1 ETAPSPPAT
10 AVPQEPPE
18 PPEPPEAPA
27 PAAPPQET
35 TEEAEGTE
43 VAESSKAQELP
54 FLPSDAAEAGKKAL
68 APHWSQRG
76 GKWQTRGSRLSSDE
90 EGELDD
96 DEEAQRRK
104 IERAQRA
111 AERRA
116 KSGKLKDAVA
126 RFQSDEESQGPAGPR
141 LSPRSATLFRL
152 AGELQTAPAS
162 DAATLLGILQELERL
177 PATVELLRQ
186 TQLGVITQPFKDH
199 GDPEVRALA
208 KRLRRTWKD
217 LIATAAGEAAAAMP
231 PAPPPPETEAAAAAS
246 AVLSREPHHGMAPL
260 MPGLEQEAEELLQ
273 ELEEATSPERRAS
286 GGVRTAKV
294 GGTDDADEVF
304 GPTPRHEPNDHVGS
318 PHRRPRPKAVA
329 KASAVAD
336 ADEVFGTTPRQDA
349 SGYQHAEQPPS
360 ASVPSEA
367 KKPKF
372 AALPKMPVQAKAP
385 VQPALGELP
394 DPLSMPAQ
402 TSVSVDETCAAPLP
416 DMSADSSQ
424 ANERHGVP
432 AALKSA
438 LPRAPTASEPSA
450 ETAGYQEVSR
460 EAPAAL
466 KAPLPKAPLPKA
478 PVPEVH
484 QAAAPAPPTPHD
496 PAQAAAPAPPTPH
509 DTARAAP
516 APPTPHDTAWAA
528 APAPPTPHDTAR
540 AAAPAPPTP
549 HDTAC
554 AAAPAP
560 PTPHDTTQAMFE
572 APAVDSHM
580 KEQTAMAP
588 VPDPTPT
595 TPVTAAAPAPPTA
608 MPEAQKPAPSE
619 KPKFAPLPSVPKLP
633 PKPVAQPPKPAVPEA
648 SEESSEDE
656 LIPATPQGPPEEVA
670 APQPPLPKG
679 PMPSAGYPKKAAP
692 PQAPGPRVNAG
703 LPAAARRQ
711 RMELV
716 SNLQWLCR
724 LFLETREQ
732 LFAAH
737 EGTETEANCE
747 GLREE
752 LDAVLFRRLLEET
765 LTLPETAASPKS
777 LIRLLRI
784 PLPSHAKFVPRA
796 ASFAVGRAVVSALW
810 ARATMTGTLS

>member
-1 ETAPSPPAT
+1 
-10 AVPQEPPE
+10 
-18 PPEPPEAPA
+18 
-27 PAAPPQET
+27 
-35 TEEAEGTE
+35 
-43 VAESSKAQELP
+43 
-54 FLPSDAAEAGKKAL
+54 
-68 APHWSQRG
+68 
-76 GKWQTRGSRLSSDE
+76 
-90 EGELDD
+90 
-96 DEEAQRRK
+96 
-104 IERAQRA
+104 
-111 AERRA
+111 
-116 KSGKLKDAVA
+116 
-126 RFQSDEESQGPAGPR
+126 
-141 LSPRSATLFRL
+141 
-152 AGELQTAPAS
+152 
-162 DAATLLGILQELERL
+162 
-177 PATVELLRQ
+177 
-186 TQLGVITQPFKDH
+186 
-199 GDPEVRALA
+199 
-208 KRLRRTWKD
+208 
-217 LIATAAGEAAAAMP
+217 
-231 PAPPPPETEAAAAAS
+231 
-246 AVLSREPHHGMAPL
+246 
-260 MPGLEQEAEELLQ
+260 
-273 ELEEATSPERRAS
+273 
-286 GGVRTAKV
+286 
-294 GGTDDADEVF
+294 
-304 GPTPRHEPNDHVGS
+304 
-318 PHRRPRPKAVA
+318 
-329 KASAVAD
+329 
-336 ADEVFGTTPRQDA
+336 DA

-360 ASVPSEA
+360 ASVPSEP

-385 VQPALGELP
+385 AQPAQGELP
-394 DPLSMPAQ
+394 DPSSTPAQ
-402 TSVSVDETCAAPLP
+402 TSVSVDETYAAPLP

-424 ANERHGVP
+424 AHERHGVP

-438 LPRAPTASEPSA
+438 LPQAPIPTEPATASEPSA
-450 ETAGYQEVSR
+450 ETAGYQEVAR
-460 EAPAAL
+460 QAPAAL

-478 PVPEVH
+478 LVPEVH

-496 PAQAAAPAPPTPH
+496 PAQAAAPAPPTPHDTARAAPAPPTPHDTARAAPAPPTPH

-549 HDTAC
+549 HDT
-554 AAAPAP
+554 
-560 PTPHDTTQAMFE
+560 TQEMFE
-572 APAVDSHM
+572 APAVDSH
-580 KEQTAMAP
+580 KTEQTATAP

-595 TPVTAAAPAPPTA
+595 TAVTAAAPAPPTA

-679 PMPSAGYPKKAAP
+679 WLMLVMLGLVESQGWLMLVMLGLVESQGQLMLVMLGLSSQRGKRR
-692 PQAPGPRVNAG
+692 PGPRVNAG

-777 LIRLLRI
+777 LIRLLRSFGRRALYGRRRSVYGRRAHLHFQQACAAKGGPRAFVLGAVPKI
-784 PLPSHAKFVPRA
+784 LQLMSRLVDEGHASMDDAVEDGGDDPWLGSGTAGDDRAATSPKAHGGLPDWETLEGILSEPKDLRSLQDEADAFLAEAAKPLPAPLRLTEADRAPLSAEAPNSGSFAPRGRRA
-796 ASFAVGRAVVSALW
+796 APGAGKASADGAANSRRIPAQKPFYSTEPSLLLKV
-810 ARATMTGTLS
+810 AKAPLPNLDQLVACLVPGAEITTEGLLLQLADDDLVIVAYALQQIEEAASKRLIKELEVRDELRST